1 VVIEAYS
8 VIEKALIDEGVVVGP
23 FARLRPGAKLAKQS
37 KVGNFV
43 EIKNSEIG
51 EGSKVNH
58 LTYIGDTSMGSGV
71 NIGAG
76 TITANYDGANKHRTE
91 IKDNASIGSNCVM
104 VAPVKI
110 GAGATVGAGSIIR
123 KDAPDGE
130 LTLSKINQI
139 TVSGWQ
145 RPVKKAE

>member
-1 VVIEAYS
+1 
-8 VIEKALIDEGVVVGP
+8 
-23 FARLRPGAKLAKQS
+23 
-37 KVGNFV
+37 V